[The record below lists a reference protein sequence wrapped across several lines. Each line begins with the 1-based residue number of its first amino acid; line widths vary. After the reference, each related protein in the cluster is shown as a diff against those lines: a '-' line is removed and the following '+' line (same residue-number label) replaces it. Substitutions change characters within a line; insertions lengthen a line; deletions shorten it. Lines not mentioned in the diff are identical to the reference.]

1 MPNPSELYRQEL
13 EAPPVFA
20 ADRFEVRATV
30 LQTSRWHVVDKDRM
44 GYVAAW
50 CRDKQMAD
58 RIAELLNSYG
68 G

>member
-13 EAPPVFA
+13 EASQV
-20 ADRFEVRATV
+20 RYEVRETV

-58 RIAELLNSYG
+58 RIAALLNAHG
-68 G
+68 A